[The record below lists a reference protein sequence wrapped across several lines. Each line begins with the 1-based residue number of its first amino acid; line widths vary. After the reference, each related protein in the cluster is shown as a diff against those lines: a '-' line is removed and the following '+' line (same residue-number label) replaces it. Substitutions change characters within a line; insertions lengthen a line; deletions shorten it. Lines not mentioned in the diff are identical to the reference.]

1 MADGQGRATGIPDR
15 AERPDR
21 AVVAFE
27 GREYALTPSPGE
39 VILPLHGQ
47 LIHHDPQCRHLTD
60 APTLPRAADPERLIW
75 RRLIDSAPTE
85 DIAGRAAFAR
95 DKGLLNGQGRPV
107 TGVCSCVL
115 EPVTAV
121 QAETLRPWPLADAL
135 AAFDRAAH
143 EEVLAEAEA
152 QAAAVREAFPLADWP
167 TLSLAH
173 YALGQGD
180 SAATRPY
187 CYLVEFGSTAIGSI
201 AGGSAM
207 KHLVF
212 RRKDG
217 SWWHDP
223 RYPDVETAW
232 QAVRSG
238 VVEAVAAARDG
249 RLSDIDSI
257 DAVRSG
263 PSLIAKTLSVYA
275 PESTLPVHAGDH
287 VRHFLHR
294 LTDEPAPR
302 LERFALQARLKQ
314 VIDADERFAGWPP
327 QIVMRFL
334 YWWADP
340 NRTRQIVKIAAGR
353 DGELW
358 EQCRA
363 GGYIAVGWDEI
374 GDLREFA
381 DKDEYAAAFREAF
394 SAQHNN
400 FQSKVSAKANEVWKL
415 LSLRAGDLV
424 VANTGASQILAV
436 GRVTDEGYAWRP
448 GRADHRHTVSVEWDD
463 SYEGRLAEPERSW
476 ATVTVKDVPAATWKR
491 IKELQQAQTPEAAVR
506 PDEVPAPPLDP
517 LLRRIAEGLDRRGQV
532 VLFGPPGTGK
542 TYTALNYAVRG
553 LGEVCGLS
561 DVDPYAEPGSPGYES
576 ALSVLADSG
585 LLTVITFHP
594 GYGYEDFVE
603 GFRPVR
609 GAGGGGLALDLVDG
623 VFKRVCQ
630 AAAKDPD
637 RPYLIVVDE
646 LNRGDLPKIL
656 GELITLIERDKR
668 GRTVTLPL
676 SGERFSVPPNVRL
689 VGTMNTADR
698 SIRLLDAAVR
708 RRFAF
713 LELLPDSTPLEGCYV
728 DRLHLAEMLDALN
741 ERIRTRLDR
750 EKQIGHAY
758 FLPGGTPVDSA
769 AELAAIVRGE
779 VLPLLQEYAYDD
791 YTLLA
796 AFLGEELV
804 DRDNHTLREVED
816 EKLIAALYE
825 EFQVKDQAE

>member
-1 MADGQGRATGIPDR
+1 MADGL
-15 AERPDR
+15 ERT
-21 AVVAFE
+21 VVAFE
-27 GREYALTPSPGE
+27 GREYALTPSPGT

-47 LIHHDPQCRHLTD
+47 KIHHDPACRHLTD
-60 APTLPRAADPERLIW
+60 AHTLRRAPDPDGLLW
-75 RRLIDSAPTE
+75 RRLIDSAPTD

-95 DKGLLNGQGRPV
+95 EVGLSNAQGRPV
-107 TGVCSCVL
+107 TGVCGCVL
-115 EPVTAV
+115 EPVTSA
-121 QAETLRPWPLADAL
+121 QAETMRPWPLADAL
-135 AAFDRAAH
+135 ATFDRAGH
-143 EEVLAEAEA
+143 EKTLAEAEE
-152 QAAAVREAFPLADWP
+152 QAAGIREAFPLAGWP
-167 TLSLAH
+167 TLSLAR

-180 SAATRPY
+180 SATTRPY
-187 CYLVEFGSTAIGSI
+187 CYRLEFGSSAVGSI

-238 VVEAVAAARDG
+238 IVEAVEAARDG
-249 RLSDIDSI
+249 RLSDIDAI

-263 PSLIAKTLSVYA
+263 PSLIAKTLSVYV
-275 PESTLPVHAGDH
+275 PQSTLPVHAGES

-294 LTDEPAPR
+294 LTGRPAPR
-302 LERFALQARLKQ
+302 LERFALQAMLKQ
-314 VIDADERFAGWPP
+314 VIDADGRFAGWPP
-327 QIVMRFL
+327 QLVMRFL

-340 NRTRQIVKIAAGR
+340 NRIQQIVKIAAGR
-353 DGELW
+353 DGALW

-381 DKDEYAAAFREAF
+381 DKDEYTAAFREAF

-448 GRADHRHTVSVEWDD
+448 ERADHRHTVSVEWDD
-463 SYEGRLAEPERSW
+463 GYEGRLAEPERSW
-476 ATVTVKDVPAATWKR
+476 ATVTVKDVPPATWKR
-491 IKELQQAQTPEAAVR
+491 IKDLRRTETPEAAGQSEEAPV
-506 PDEVPAPPLDP
+506 PPLEP

-553 LGEVCGLS
+553 LGEVSGLPGL
-561 DVDPYAEPGSPGYES
+561 DPYAEPGSPGYEA
-576 ALSVLADSG
+576 ALAALVEAG
-585 LLTVITFHP
+585 LLTVVTFHP

-603 GFRPVR
+603 GFRPIP
-609 GAGGGGLALDLVDG
+609 GAGGTGLALDRVDG
-623 VFKRVCQ
+623 VFKRVCR
-630 AAAKDPD
+630 AAAKDPE

-656 GELITLIERDKR
+656 GELITLIELDKR
-668 GRTVTLPL
+668 GRTVTLSL
-676 SGERFSVPPNVRL
+676 SGERFAVPPNVRL

-698 SIRLLDAAVR
+698 SVRMLDAAVR

-728 DRLHLAEMLDALN
+728 GQLHLAEMLDALN

-758 FLPGGTPVDSA
+758 FLPGGTPVDTA

-804 DRDNHTLREVED
+804 DRDSHTLREVED
-816 EKLIAALYE
+816 DKLIAALYK

>member
-1 MADGQGRATGIPDR
+1 MTGGQ
-15 AERPDR
+15 ERSGLTEER
-21 AVVAFE
+21 TVVAFE

-47 LIHHDPQCRHLTD
+47 LIHHDPRCRHLTD
-60 APTLPRAADPERLIW
+60 AHTLPRAADPERLIW

-85 DIAGRAAFAR
+85 DSVGRAAFAR
-95 DKGLLNGQGRPV
+95 EKGLLNGQGRPV
-107 TGVCSCVL
+107 TGVCGCVL
-115 EPVTAV
+115 ESVTAA
-121 QAETLRPWPLADAL
+121 QAEGLRPWPLADAL
-135 AAFDRAAH
+135 AAFDRDAH
-143 EEVLAEAEA
+143 EKVLTEAEAEA
-152 QAAAVREAFPLADWP
+152 AGIREAFPLAEWP
-167 TLSLAH
+167 ALPLAR

-180 SAATRPY
+180 SATTKPY
-187 CYLVEFGSTAIGSI
+187 CYLVEFGSNALGSI

-238 VVEAVAAARDG
+238 IVEAVAAARDG

-275 PESTLPVHAGDH
+275 PESTLPVYTGDL

-294 LTDEPAPR
+294 LTGQPAPR

-327 QIVMRFL
+327 RLVVRFL

-353 DGELW
+353 DGEVW

-363 GGYIAVGWDEI
+363 GGYIAVGWDAV

-381 DKDEYAAAFREAF
+381 DRDEYTAAFREAF
-394 SAQHNN
+394 GSEYNN
-400 FQSKVSAKANEVWKL
+400 FQSKVSAKANELWKL
-415 LSLRAGDLV
+415 LSLRPGDLV
-424 VANTGASQILAV
+424 VANTGASQVLAV
-436 GRVTDEGYAWRP
+436 GRVTDEGYTWRP
-448 GRADHRHTVSVEWDD
+448 DRADHRHTVSVEWDD
-463 SYEGRLAEPERSW
+463 SCAGRLAQPEGAW
-476 ATVTVKDVPAATWKR
+476 ATVTVKDVPAATWRR
-491 IKELQQAQTPEAAVR
+491 IKDLRRAETPAAAVR
-506 PDEVPAPPLDP
+506 QDEVPAPPLDP
-517 LLRRIAEGLDRRGQV
+517 LLQRITEGLDRRGQV

-553 LGEVCGLS
+553 LGEVSGLPGL
-561 DVDPYAEPGSPGYES
+561 DPYAEPGSPGYEA
-576 ALSVLADSG
+576 ALGTLLEAG
-585 LLTVITFHP
+585 LLTVVTFHP
-594 GYGYEDFVE
+594 SYGYEDFIE
-603 GFRPVR
+603 GFRPVP
-609 GAGGGGLALDLVDG
+609 GAGGTGLALDLVDG
-623 VFKRVCQ
+623 VFKRVCTT
-630 AAAKDPD
+630 AAADPA
-637 RPYLIVVDE
+637 RPYLMVVDE

-676 SGERFSVPPNVRL
+676 SGKPFAVPPNVRL
-689 VGTMNTADR
+689 IGTMNTADR
-698 SIRLLDAAVR
+698 SIRMLDAAVR

-728 DRLHLAEMLDALN
+728 DQLHLAEMLDALN

-758 FLPGGTPVDSA
+758 FLPGGAPVDSA

-796 AFLGEELV
+796 SFLGEELV
-804 DRDNHTLREVED
+804 DRDSHTLREVED
-816 EKLIAALYE
+816 ETLIAALYK